1 MEFLLVS
8 FPVNQPFD
16 IQCEREHQCCH
27 DLLQDLNECFVT
39 VGKMTGIQYLAF
51 VWTLFIIHTGFAFG
65 DIQFLERHEG
75 ESVVLPCVVEQKNPS
90 PFGVYLKRGWL
101 HPGEVLFMHTKSEF
115 TPYNSDDTNRT
126 SVSGDP
132 SNHSVKVTLSLLR
145 VSDTDR
151 YYCEFVVNNP
161 NSEDEHIRGMTE
173 FFLLVKAD
181 APGSV
186 DIEFIETCVGGSAV
200 LPCVPSQGEGSAV
213 QGVSVKRRRGR
224 APVEVVYHSN
234 PHHSSS
240 SSSPPSISSLF
251 PAGKV
256 QLSLAPSPG
265 GITCNVTLQQLQPD
279 DSALYS
285 CQLHMHGRSDSS
297 TALGRRVFFVS
308 VQGEECGCSG
318 YSTLLFA
325 LFSAVVV
332 FIVVLIGVMVIY
344 KCKAR
349 RSVKSRPAAP
359 IYEEMTGVQPLRC
372 KLPPNHLEETESS
385 EYRNCKVK
393 KPYPENHYEC
403 PTGAL
408 RPRTESQK

>member
-173 FFLLVKAD
+173 FFLLVKA
-181 APGSV
+181 
-186 DIEFIETCVGGSAV
+186 
-200 LPCVPSQGEGSAV
+200 
-213 QGVSVKRRRGR
+213 
-224 APVEVVYHSN
+224 
-234 PHHSSS
+234 
-240 SSSPPSISSLF
+240 
-251 PAGKV
+251 
-256 QLSLAPSPG
+256 
-265 GITCNVTLQQLQPD
+265 
-279 DSALYS
+279 
-285 CQLHMHGRSDSS
+285 
-297 TALGRRVFFVS
+297 
-308 VQGEECGCSG
+308 GEECGCSG